1 MTAPIS
7 IYRHS
12 LATRLMHWLNALC
25 LFLVLMSG
33 LQIFNA
39 DPQLYWGS
47 YGANTDPA
55 AFAIGGFPHWATL
68 PGERDLATGRR
79 IHFFFAWLLVVN
91 STAFFAVSFA
101 SGHVRR
107 DLLPSRAEIAPKHVL
122 HDIGEHQRLRFPRGE
137 AARHYNVLQKL
148 AYLGVL
154 FILGPLILATG
165 LTMSPAMDAA
175 FPWLLN
181 LFGGRQSARTLH
193 FIAAALVV
201 LFIIV
206 HLAMVLLAGPVREL
220 RSMITGRYVLPPA
233 DTTAVDAAAVDAATG
248 RAD

>member
-1 MTAPIS
+1 
-7 IYRHS
+7 
-12 LATRLMHWLNALC
+12 
-25 LFLVLMSG
+25 
-33 LQIFNA
+33 
-39 DPQLYWGS
+39 
-47 YGANTDPA
+47 
-55 AFAIGGFPHWATL
+55 
-68 PGERDLATGRR
+68 
-79 IHFFFAWLLVVN
+79 
-91 STAFFAVSFA
+91 
-101 SGHVRR
+101 
-107 DLLPSRAEIAPKHVL
+107 VL
-122 HDIGEHQRLRFPRGE
+122 HDIGEHLRLRFPRGE